1 MIVHVPAPT
10 RLTPPPD
17 NEHTDVSPDVNVTAR
32 PDDDVG
38 ATGIGASPYVAP
50 LGAGFVNVIVCA
62 AFATVTD
69 AGTVVDAP
77 SYVPSDATLA
87 EIEHEPAPVIVTT
100 PVDAFTEHAEPDAEY
115 VTVPEPTDGDADTE
129 NDASPYVFE
138 YDVTE
143 NDNVL
148 DAEVISA
155 VIPVGCDTE

>member
-1 MIVHVPAPT
+1 MNVRTTSVAAKKLLSPACDAVIVHVPGPT

-17 NEHTDVSPDVNVTAR
+17 TEHTDVSPDVNVTVR

-69 AGTVVDAP
+69 AGTVVFAP

-87 EIEHEPAPVIVTT
+87 EIEHDSIKSE
-100 PVDAFTEHAEPDAEY
+100 
-115 VTVPEPTDGDADTE
+115 G
-129 NDASPYVFE
+129 
-138 YDVTE
+138 
-143 NDNVL
+143 
-148 DAEVISA
+148 
-155 VIPVGCDTE
+155 